1 MFFPPVNII
10 AHSIDVTSDLSYH
23 TSNHLITKTLFLL
36 KRGELIFMQY
46 DFSKQE
52 RGLGKIVFALALD
65 RKKMTERIVIGET
78 NETRRQLE
86 NGTGNIYYDQTRPL
100 GKLLI
105 DFETDSEREWNRNAM
120 TLCESYGRVFPFE
133 AERWKAA
140 APVADF
146 LRSKYENG
154 EPSALFAAIR
164 TWEEYLNCFHLN
176 HGADMLIR
184 RLSTLYRP
192 FFLYGDN
199 RPWQEEAAAA
209 LSKVLREEEA
219 AVELW
224 YPALKRS
231 FECVVA
237 SASFLPLIAY
247 YLHKIEEWGF
257 VFQQCKVCGNDFLAR
272 SRHYELC
279 SDECRKVQAVEAKRE
294 FDERAKSDR
303 LEQLHEAAYYYWY
316 NRLRKLKRGKAA
328 DLEKAAAVGAAFKEF
343 RKEAV
348 RLKKLVK
355 EKEVPISDFS
365 SWLAEQ
371 QNEVDRLMES

>member
-1 MFFPPVNII
+1 M
-10 AHSIDVTSDLSYH
+10 
-23 TSNHLITKTLFLL
+23 
-36 KRGELIFMQY
+36 EY
-46 DFSKQE
+46 DFLKQE
-52 RGLGKIVFALALD
+52 RSFGKIVFALTLD

-86 NGTGNIYYDQTRPL
+86 DGTGNIFYDQTRPL

-105 DFETDSEREWNRNAM
+105 DFETDTGMEWNRNAM

-140 APVADF
+140 APVSDF
-146 LRSKYENG
+146 LRGKYASG
-154 EPSALFAAIR
+154 EPSALFSAVK
-164 TWEEYLNCFHLN
+164 TWEEYLNCYNLN
-176 HGADMLIR
+176 HGADLLIR
-184 RLSTLYRP
+184 RLSALYRP

-199 RPWQEEAAAA
+199 RPWQEEATAA

-224 YPALKRS
+224 YPVLKRS

-247 YLHKIEEWGF
+247 YLHKIQEWGF
-257 VFQQCKVCGNDFLAR
+257 VFQKCKVCGHDFLAR

-294 FDERAKSDR
+294 FDERAKNDR

-316 NRLRKLKRGKAA
+316 NRLRKLRRGKAA
-328 DLEKAAAVGAAFKEF
+328 DTEKAAVVSAAFKEF

-348 RLKKLVK
+348 KRKGQVKHGEMKLT
-355 EKEVPISDFS
+355 DFS
-365 SWLAEQ
+365 SWLIEQ
-371 QNEVDRLMES
+371 QEEADRLMGE